1 MINGFIRPTRDMADH
16 VFKFRRLKWGPPKRL
31 PVRSDVSTEP
41 KKQRDADLVA
51 LLLWGVIRA
60 SLLII
65 GTYVVGDVPTA
76 LSGRF

>member
-1 MINGFIRPTRDMADH
+1 MPDN

-31 PVRSDVSTEP
+31 PVLSDLPTES
-41 KKQRDADLVA
+41 KKQRDTDPVA
-51 LLLWGVIRA
+51 LLLWGVILA

-65 GTYVVGDVPTA
+65 GTYVVGDVQTA